1 MCATP
6 PTCIHHH
13 HYLWVNMMTPVLTL
27 NFTGG
32 GDDDERQSMKWI
44 LHPQKG
50 FFCPRER
57 KKSDWILI
65 CWVREAKSFS
75 SSKYEILVSP
85 SARYSI
91 EGGKKKSCRIQWHP
105 HFFSSSS
112 SLWITH
118 RNSSQQ
124 NYTHFSLTLF
134 RRGWADTKEPEGT
147 ERERGICMCAWP
159 VEKIRPAWG
168 GTRVFTN
175 VSLQDTFLL
184 HHHHLGVSGC
194 RKHVRP
200 CVCVLEQSNPILRQL
215 F

>member
-6 PTCIHHH
+6 PTCIHHHHH

-91 EGGKKKSCRIQWHP
+91 EGGKKKVVSYTMAP
-105 HFFSSSS
+105 SFF
-112 SLWITH
+112 LFFLLAV
-118 RNSSQQ
+118 
-124 NYTHFSLTLF
+124 NYTQKFKSAELHTFFPHPLPPRMSRHKRA
-134 RRGWADTKEPEGT
+134 RRNR
-147 ERERGICMCAWP
+147 ERERDLYVCLTGWKDTASVRRNTCFYQ
-159 VEKIRPAWG
+159 RLS
-168 GTRVFTN
+168 TRHIPPPPPPRGF
-175 VSLQDTFLL
+175 
-184 HHHHLGVSGC
+184 GVS
-194 RKHVRP
+194 
-200 CVCVLEQSNPILRQL
+200 
-215 F
+215 